1 MTICCFTRA
10 GQAFEPAFDDD
21 ITNLLRNLP
30 ALPSLRAV
38 SVRAVSRCVGPV
50 DVKCIAH
57 LHHLAL
63 ACTEL
68 TLSAAGDWDPPKGKG
83 SSLYVA
89 VMEPE
94 PDTVGVARRGY
105 LCCSRFAHLEGL
117 RVNAC
122 QLLHV

>member
-10 GQAFEPAFDDD
+10 GQAFEPAVDDD
-21 ITNLLRNLP
+21 ITSLLRNLP

-68 TLSAAGDWDPPKGKG
+68 TLSAAGDWDPTMG
-83 SSLYVA
+83 SCAITSLCVA
-89 VMEPE
+89 VIEPQ
-94 PDTVGVARRGY
+94 PDAVGVA
-105 LCCSRFAHLEGL
+105 
-117 RVNAC
+117 
-122 QLLHV
+122 